1 MTING
6 LISVLQQ
13 LDGTKHVS
21 TVIGDDVK
29 VFVDSNGDAV
39 IE

>member
-6 LISVLQQ
+6 LILVLQQ

-21 TVIGDDVK
+21 TVISDDVK
-29 VFVDSNGDAV
+29 VSVDSNGDAV